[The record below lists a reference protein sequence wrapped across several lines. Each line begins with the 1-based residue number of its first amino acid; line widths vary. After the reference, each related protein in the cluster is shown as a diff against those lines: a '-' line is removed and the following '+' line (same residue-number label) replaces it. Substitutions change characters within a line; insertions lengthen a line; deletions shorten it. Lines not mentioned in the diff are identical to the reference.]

1 MTLEQLEQYRDMR
14 QEAKLWEK
22 ELADLRRK
30 YGGVVKDT
38 VSGSSAEY
46 PYTTHP
52 ITIAGVQTKPNQRI
66 ARREK
71 RLQDRKE
78 KLETMLD
85 EIDAAIDELPDSQL
99 RQIIQYHYIDGFS
112 WVKTARMIGGKNT
125 DDSVRKR
132 VTRYFKSV
140 A

>member
-66 ARREK
+66 VRREK
-71 RLQDRKE
+71 RLRERKE

-85 EIDAAIDELPDSQL
+85 EIDADIDNLEDSQL
-99 RQIIQYHYIDGFS
+99 RQIIQYHYITGHS
-112 WVKTARMIGGKNT
+112 WVKTARMVNNKEST
-125 DDSVRKR
+125 VRMR
-132 VTRYFKSV
+132 VKRYFS
-140 A
+140 

>member
-1 MTLEQLEQYRDMR
+1 MTLGQLEQYRDMR

-30 YGGVVKDT
+30 CGGVVKDT

-46 PYTTHP
+46 PYTAHP
-52 ITIAGVQTKPNQRI
+52 VTIAGVQTKPSQRI
-66 ARREK
+66 TRREK

-85 EIDAAIDELPDSQL
+85 EIDAAIDQLPDSQL
-99 RQIIQYHYIDGFS
+99 RQIIQYHYIKGYG
-112 WVKTARMIGGKNT
+112 WEKTAQLVGGKNT
-125 DDSVRKR
+125 GDSVRMRVKR
-132 VTRYFKSV
+132 AFAK
-140 A
+140 AG